1 MADKIGSKMIVMK
14 YSAFKENIISND
26 LIQSIDFA
34 FHYNQAEAIKRQ
46 SQNSKNI
53 EADMKAMVLYFSSF
67 FSSQPTIIRMRKYF
81 ARFTHPR
88 RSENF
93 SPVPNVSDRLFL
105 I

>member
-14 YSAFKENIISND
+14 YSAFKENFISND
-26 LIQSIDFA
+26 LIQSIDL
-34 FHYNQAEAIKRQ
+34 HSIIIRLKLKRQ
-46 SQNSKNI
+46 SQYSKNI

-88 RSENF
+88 RSEKF
-93 SPVPNVSDRLFL
+93 SPVLNVSDRLFL

>member
-14 YSAFKENIISND
+14 YSAFKENFISND

-34 FHYNQAEAIKRQ
+34 FHYNQTEAKKQ

-81 ARFTHPR
+81 ARFTTA
-88 RSENF
+88 S
-93 SPVPNVSDRLFL
+93 S
-105 I
+105 

>member
-14 YSAFKENIISND
+14 YSAFKENFISND

-34 FHYNQAEAIKRQ
+34 FHYNQTEAK
-46 SQNSKNI
+46 NSKNN

-93 SPVPNVSDRLFL
+93 SPVLNVSDRLFL

>member
-14 YSAFKENIISND
+14 YSAFKENFISND
-26 LIQSIDFA
+26 LIQSIDL
-34 FHYNQAEAIKRQ
+34 HSIIIRLKLKRQ

-88 RSENF
+88 RSEKI
-93 SPVPNVSDRLFL
+93 SSVLNVSDRLFV

>member
-14 YSAFKENIISND
+14 YSAFKENFISND
-26 LIQSIDFA
+26 LIQSIDL
-34 FHYNQAEAIKRQ
+34 HSIIIRLKLKRQ
-46 SQNSKNI
+46 SQNSDNN

-88 RSENF
+88 RSETF
-93 SPVPNVSDRLFL
+93 SLVLNVSDRLFL

>member
-14 YSAFKENIISND
+14 YSAFKENFISND

-34 FHYNQAEAIKRQ
+34 FHYNQTEAKKQ

-67 FSSQPTIIRMRKYF
+67 FF
-81 ARFTHPR
+81 FTTDYYSHAKIFR
-88 RSENF
+88 EVYNSLVVVKHFR
-93 SPVPNVSDRLFL
+93 
-105 I
+105 

>member
-14 YSAFKENIISND
+14 YSAFKENFISND
-26 LIQSIDFA
+26 LIQSIDL
-34 FHYNQAEAIKRQ
+34 HSIIIRPKLKRQ
-46 SQNSKNI
+46 SQKSKNI

-88 RSENF
+88 RSEKC
-93 SPVPNVSDRLFL
+93 SPVLNVSDRLFL